1 MKSIKFKHN
10 SCKHFKKFKKNQQ
23 SYKCSFIPK
32 TSKGFSKSSP
42 WKIFLGKLVIREKGP
57 DPSVLLVSMYTRTAA
72 RGSLAENVCVNA
84 CPFVNLICN
93 NKFFTSCNNII
104 CYYT

>member
-10 SCKHFKKFKKNQQ
+10 SCKHLKKSAIIQV
-23 SYKCSFIPK
+23 FIHTVPK